1 MLLIVVI
8 LLVAFIIT
16 PLLDLILKETILT
29 ISKVVVYAAA
39 LLWLLYVLF
48 QGKVIP

>member
-8 LLVAFIIT
+8 LLVAYIVV
-16 PLLDLILKETILT
+16 PLLDLILKANILT
-29 ISKVVVYAAA
+29 IAKIVVYAAA

-48 QGKVIP
+48 IGKMV